1 MTELKKLPS
10 RFDSLPTKEE
20 LKARPRNR
28 TELTI
33 WNGLEFGIG
42 FWLAGV
48 GVLIFGVPILTCA
61 ALIVL
66 AVIGDTLSR

>member
-1 MTELKKLPS
+1 MTPELKKLAP
-10 RFDSLPTKEE
+10 K
-20 LKARPRNR
+20 PRNR

-66 AVIGDTLSR
+66 AILGDTLGR

>member
-1 MTELKKLPS
+1 MTELKKLAPK
-10 RFDSLPTKEE
+10 T
-20 LKARPRNR
+20 RNR

-66 AVIGDTLSR
+66 SVIGDTLSR

>member
-1 MTELKKLPS
+1 MIKKI
-10 RFDSLPTKEE
+10 
-20 LKARPRNR
+20 RNR
-28 TELTI
+28 TELTM

-48 GVLIFGVPILTCA
+48 GVLIFGVPLLTCA

-66 AVIGDTLSR
+66 AILGDMYG